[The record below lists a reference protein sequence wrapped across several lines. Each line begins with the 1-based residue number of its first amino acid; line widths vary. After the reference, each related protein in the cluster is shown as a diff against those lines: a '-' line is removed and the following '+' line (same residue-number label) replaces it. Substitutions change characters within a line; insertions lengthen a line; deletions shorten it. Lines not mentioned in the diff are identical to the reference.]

1 MPLATGS
8 VAQLEGMEVAM
19 TSAGSPASA
28 QSIWDLLD
36 NSAFQFQLKQFAEKC
51 IPWEAFLAQ
60 DMPQGLS
67 PLRTWDLML
76 RLSRSMGIELP
87 IPDLNNNEH
96 WYRRTHELTDVI
108 GNVTRACGPD
118 SHLHRTM
125 TSVGGQHFLMNVRIA
140 ETIAATHLDGL
151 SISVEDADILL
162 RLDRTP
168 RSATERL
175 VANTF
180 GAIDHLPDL
189 LDEPFSRTLF
199 GHLRDLLL
207 DGVDTRAL
215 EKSRAPL
222 GTGLFEWPDDMT
234 EHFADRQMD
243 YFAAYAN
250 HETGS
255 EYDHVV
261 LRALLL
267 TDAFRFYRPLKE
279 VSNQVG
285 RLVAHLYALKHNLP
299 VLGLLPTSRVK
310 LDWYEG
316 RILPPLVSFDRP
328 TFEDLRKRSP
338 GDLTCLQTL
347 AAQLSLVALRIVE
360 RYLDEWEN
368 RDRQL
373 RQMLKKDLDL
383 NDRQRAILGRAL
395 RKPEAEFT
403 IRYHKTNHGIAYP
416 TARRDFLE
424 LVEASYLAVEQRG
437 KRFVFLPSRR
447 LQEMVPDASALT
459 PLRGFTVDMSAPA
472 SSLLVLPE

>member
-1 MPLATGS
+1 
-8 VAQLEGMEVAM
+8 MEVDMA
-19 TSAGSPASA
+19 SGGSSASA
-28 QSIWDLLD
+28 QSILDLFD
-36 NSAFQFQLKQFAEKC
+36 NPAFQFQLKQFAQKC

-60 DMPQGLS
+60 DMPPGLS
-67 PLRTWDLML
+67 PLHTWELML
-76 RLSRSMGIELP
+76 RMGRAMGIELP
-87 IPDLNNNEH
+87 IPDLRNNEH

-108 GNVTRACGPD
+108 SIVTRACGPD

-125 TSVGGQHFLMNVRIA
+125 TSAGGQHFLMNVRIA
-140 ETIAATHLDGL
+140 ETIAATRLDGL
-151 SISVEDADILL
+151 SIPEEDADILL

-180 GAIDHLPDL
+180 RAIDHLPDL
-189 LDEPFSRTLF
+189 LAEPFSRDLF

-207 DGVDTRAL
+207 EGVDTKAL
-215 EKSRAPL
+215 AKTQAPL
-222 GTGLFEWPDDMT
+222 GTGLFEWPDEMV
-234 EHFADRQMD
+234 EQFADRQMD

-255 EYDHVV
+255 EHDHDV
-261 LRALLL
+261 LRALIL

-285 RLVAHLYALKHNLP
+285 RLAAHLYALKHDLP
-299 VLGLLPTSRVK
+299 VLGLLPTSLVK
-310 LDWYEG
+310 LDWDEG

-328 TFEDLRKRSP
+328 TFEAVRKLSP

-347 AAQLSLVALRIVE
+347 AAQLSLIALRIVE

-368 RDRQL
+368 RDREL
-373 RQMLKKDLDL
+373 RQMLKQDLEL
-383 NDRQRAILGRAL
+383 NERQRAILGRAL
-395 RKPEAEFT
+395 GKPEAEFT

-424 LVEASYLAVEQRG
+424 LVDAGYLTVEQRG
-437 KRFVFLPSRR
+437 KRFVFLPSSR
-447 LQEMVPDASALT
+447 LQEMVPDASSLVR
-459 PLRGFTVDMSAPA
+459 LRGFTVDMSAPA
-472 SSLLVLPE
+472 SSLPGLPEPPGG